1 MKMVYAVFLT
11 ALLGFSGTVL
21 AQEMVDGVVA
31 IVGYEA
37 ILLSDL
43 QQQMQGAM
51 MDRGL
56 SADSPRDQ
64 LTGLRQEVIEGMVE
78 DLLLLDEAKR
88 DSTITIDQQEVDNR
102 LGTAMEELRQQFG
115 GEDGYTKA
123 LAEYGFTDIQMRM
136 RHRRMI
142 QKNILK
148 ETFLGRMQR
157 HISVTP
163 QEMEQWI
170 QAHADSIPEIPE
182 QYKVSHILLYP
193 NVAGGRR
200 EETKQKLASILARA
214 RAGEDFAELARQ
226 YSEDPGNAAEGG
238 DLGYFDRNVGFVKE
252 FTDAAFALDEG
263 ETSEIVETP
272 FGYHIIKC
280 DDILGDRIHARHILL
295 RLTPDVRDDDE
306 IVQRLNGIR
315 EKILA
320 GEATFEDM
328 AKEYSQDENSSSL
341 GGQLDWLN
349 EGAAL
354 TSFITA
360 AATLEKGGISEPF
373 KSEYGWH
380 IIRLDD
386 KKQAHKLNIR
396 DDRTILENVIG
407 QRKLIDEYNRVIQ
420 GLREKTYI
428 DVRLN

>member
-1 MKMVYAVFLT
+1 MKIGYAVLLMV
-11 ALLGFSGTVL
+11 LLGFAGTVP
-21 AQEMVDGVVA
+21 AEEMVDGVVA
-31 IVGYEA
+31 IVGNEA

-64 LTGLRQEVIEGMVE
+64 LTSLRQEVIEGMVE
-78 DLLLLDEAKR
+78 DLLLLDDAKR

-102 LGTAMEELRQQFG
+102 LGTAMETLRQQFG

-148 ETFLGRMQR
+148 ETYLGRMRQ

-170 QAHADSIPEIPE
+170 QAHADSIPDIPE

-200 EETKQKLASILARA
+200 EETKQKLAAILTRA
-214 RAGEDFAELARQ
+214 HAGEDFAELARQ

-252 FTDAAFALDEG
+252 FTNAAFALDEG
-263 ETSEIVETP
+263 EISDIVETP

-280 DDILGDRIHARHILL
+280 EDILGDRVHARHILI
-295 RLTPDVRDDDE
+295 RLTPDERDDDE
-306 IVQRLNGIR
+306 IVQQLNGMR
-315 EKILA
+315 DKILV
-320 GEATFEDM
+320 GTATFEDM
-328 AKEYSQDENSSSL
+328 AKGYSQDENSNTL
-341 GGQLDWLN
+341 GGQLDWMNKETSLP
-349 EGAAL
+349 
-354 TSFITA
+354 SFILTA
-360 AATLEKGGISEPF
+360 SKLEPGGVSEPF

-386 KKQAHKLNIR
+386 KKPAHKLNLR

-407 QRKLIDEYNRVIQ
+407 QRKLIEEYNRKITE
-420 GLREKTYI
+420 LREKTYT